1 MQEPPPP
8 PPQHPSPSTHGQ
20 PMAAAGIHEASPQV
34 GGGDIGVDGGPQST
48 TPTTLP
54 SRPRRPFQARRKERS
69 CDSCKVRKTKCDA
82 QDDNPCSAC
91 LAAKLPCTF
100 SSADHEGRKIGPTR
114 KIRELQKTVEELTKR
129 LQIAEQRQRRG
140 SRDDTIQDNP
150 SRARSMASSLVS
162 NSGSYSD
169 TASSTMRGDAE
180 SASGLSPGSSYGRSH
195 YDTGYEESPPQ
206 ATSDINNITW
216 NPNAFGPGSAP
227 QFVEAYA
234 GFLQRNGLPAH
245 IISGESSNL
254 FEKAEPVPL
263 LSDIIPARGLLP
275 LDLRAFFPR
284 EELYNRLVEAFR
296 VNIQNFMPIF
306 YWPALE
312 LKLQKAFNEPLYD
325 QEKEKVRDYFCPVML
340 VLAVGAQ
347 LIRVDETYP
356 VNVGAATPM
365 TSQERHGWRF
375 FELGRKYLDLNLP
388 SYSYE
393 YATVLL
399 LMSIY
404 LDKATLPSPC
414 WMICGAMGRVCQDI
428 GLGRQPPNS
437 KFSPLELEARSR
449 LFWGAYIQ
457 DKRVSMKMGRPW
469 ILRSE
474 DCDVPLPATLD
485 DDGVGAPV
493 SGLPPDSQPVR
504 DQVAVTRRALST
516 FKATIHACKTVE
528 SVLGVKPLP
537 RKGGEDHKNRLQ
549 ELDHELLKAWAMLPP
564 ELSDAERPE
573 PLDFACVRVLF
584 ITQHARLILFRHFL
598 DQAPP
603 TTERNDFQTW
613 CLSHSITIAR
623 KTARLM
629 YRAQMHPRFEDEFG
643 VVTDDLCHLH
653 LFRVA
658 ALLLLGLYFLR
669 DSGAKQEELLVCV
682 RSLQAVAKVHIT
694 GRRFLELFKKI
705 AGHFNNPLSQAPIP
719 NANRTQIGQGA
730 IASAGASQAPQPLP
744 PQGSEWDSSFPID
757 YSQLGVTLPETYQ
770 QDPAVIGQGEWS
782 SFQDILQWNPHVGEP
797 YEGHQHQWGF

>member
-1 MQEPPPP
+1 
-8 PPQHPSPSTHGQ
+8 
-20 PMAAAGIHEASPQV
+20 MALRILIA
-34 GGGDIGVDGGPQST
+34 
-48 TPTTLP
+48 L
-54 SRPRRPFQARRKERS
+54 
-69 CDSCKVRKTKCDA
+69 C
-82 QDDNPCSAC
+82 
-91 LAAKLPCTF
+91 
-100 SSADHEGRKIGPTR
+100 R

-169 TASSTMRGDAE
+169 TASSTMRGDAGSFPITTYHHQYPTLTMFLPTE

-365 TSQERHGWRF
+365 TSQER
-375 FELGRKYLDLNLP
+375 
-388 SYSYE
+388 
-393 YATVLL
+393 
-399 LMSIY
+399 
-404 LDKATLPSPC
+404 
-414 WMICGAMGRVCQDI
+414 
-428 GLGRQPPNS
+428 
-437 KFSPLELEARSR
+437 
-449 LFWGAYIQ
+449 
-457 DKRVSMKMGRPW
+457 
-469 ILRSE
+469 
-474 DCDVPLPATLD
+474 
-485 DDGVGAPV
+485 
-493 SGLPPDSQPVR
+493 
-504 DQVAVTRRALST
+504 
-516 FKATIHACKTVE
+516 
-528 SVLGVKPLP
+528 
-537 RKGGEDHKNRLQ
+537 
-549 ELDHELLKAWAMLPP
+549 
-564 ELSDAERPE
+564 
-573 PLDFACVRVLF
+573 
-584 ITQHARLILFRHFL
+584 
-598 DQAPP
+598 
-603 TTERNDFQTW
+603 
-613 CLSHSITIAR
+613 
-623 KTARLM
+623 
-629 YRAQMHPRFEDEFG
+629 
-643 VVTDDLCHLH
+643 
-653 LFRVA
+653 
-658 ALLLLGLYFLR
+658 
-669 DSGAKQEELLVCV
+669 
-682 RSLQAVAKVHIT
+682 
-694 GRRFLELFKKI
+694 
-705 AGHFNNPLSQAPIP
+705 
-719 NANRTQIGQGA
+719 
-730 IASAGASQAPQPLP
+730 
-744 PQGSEWDSSFPID
+744 
-757 YSQLGVTLPETYQ
+757 
-770 QDPAVIGQGEWS
+770 
-782 SFQDILQWNPHVGEP
+782 
-797 YEGHQHQWGF
+797 